1 METTRPEIWIF
12 RPAKRR
18 TGSPSEKMIV
28 SKCRETSP
36 PRDSG
41 FSFWREGVLAHF
53 RKDDYFQVLEK
64 QPGGVGFFSRR
75 KGVLV
80 HFQTRGIFQSAGKKN
95 LKIWVLSARHFE
107 PKFPRLFVFP
117 GRRVLGANPAATT
130 YGIHCEMRL
139 SSRSMPYA
147 TVQLAISAFFR
158 GRHFS
163 LFSVLFATCGLQ
175 YIL

>member
-1 METTRPEIWIF
+1 
-12 RPAKRR
+12 
-18 TGSPSEKMIV
+18 MIV

-41 FSFWREGVLAHF
+41 FSFWREGVLARF

-64 QPGGVGFFSRR
+64 QPGGVGFFSRQ

-80 HFQTRGIFQSAGKKN
+80 HFQTRGLFRSAGKKN

-130 YGIHCEMRL
+130 YGIHCEMGL
-139 SSRSMPYA
+139 SSRPPRTPESDAESVSAQGRVRECSPPTPFLTDLLRGEGSPE
-147 TVQLAISAFFR
+147 TVSPKMHPSSAR
-158 GRHFS
+158 LPRS
-163 LFSVLFATCGLQ
+163 P
-175 YIL
+175 